1 MNADLICVH
10 PRKSAATNMTIRY
23 YEFGP
28 FQIDKLNHA
37 LLRDGETIPLKPK
50 VFDTLV
56 LLVENRERILD
67 KDEMLRRLW
76 PDTIVEESNLSQ
88 NIYLLRK
95 ALCEETDGAKYIETM
110 PKRGYRFVGT
120 VKEVETV
127 AAIPDLP
134 ETPFEKKH
142 FRRRPVFAVAAGLL
156 LMLGVAFVVYTWSRR
171 STTSASRNVQIKSIA
186 VLPFKIVASDKPDQ
200 TLGFG
205 MADTLITRFS
215 NIKQLEV
222 RQTSSVRK
230 FTSPNDDPV
239 AAGRELNVDA
249 VLDASIQQTTNQTR
263 ISWRLLSVKDGTAIS
278 TGFVDVHSHD
288 PFVLQDAV
296 GAAVAKELTVQLTGE
311 EKNLLAKR
319 YTENSEAYGLCVL
332 GRFHLTTR
340 AEDWKQALQYFN
352 AAVEKDPNYAL
363 AYAGLANA
371 YISMVAD
378 SLLSKAEAIPKAK
391 EAAMKALQLD
401 DSLAEAHV
409 ASARIMT
416 YYDWDWAGAEREFKR
431 AIELNSNSGDAHREY
446 AAYLTNVGRSEQA
459 IAEAKQARELD
470 PLTML
475 THFQMAWTLIGA
487 RRYDEAISESQQL
500 IEKFPNAHFW
510 IGIALLGKGLNEQAI
525 KEFET
530 ALGSSQTGPLVK
542 ASLAYAYAV
551 TGKRDKAKTILA
563 EFENL
568 LKQGQSSPYYIAMI
582 YAGLGDKDQTFAWL
596 EECYREHSRPLAS
609 GINVNPM
616 WDNIRSDPRFENL
629 RRRMGLVQ

>member
-1 MNADLICVH
+1 M
-10 PRKSAATNMTIRY
+10 SIRY

-37 LLRDGETIPLKPK
+37 LLRDGDTIPLKPK
-50 VFDTLV
+50 VFDTLL

-67 KDEMLRRLW
+67 KDEMLRQLW
-76 PDTIVEESNLSQ
+76 PDTVVEESNLSQ
-88 NIYLLRK
+88 NVYLLRK
-95 ALCEETDGAKYIETM
+95 ALCEETEGAKYIETT

-120 VKEVETV
+120 VKEVET
-127 AAIPDLP
+127 PMPELP
-134 ETPFEKKH
+134 VERK
-142 FRRRPVFAVAAGLL
+142 RRPAIAVVAGLI
-156 LMLGVAFVVYTWSRR
+156 LMLGIAFLVYTWTRPA
-171 STTSASRNVQIKSIA
+171 TTSTPRDVQIKSIA
-186 VLPFKIVASDKPDQ
+186 VLPFKTVASDSPDQ

-205 MADTLITRFS
+205 MADTLITRLS
-215 NIKQLEV
+215 NIKQLQI

-230 FTSPNDDPV
+230 FTSPDDDPL

-249 VLDASIQQTTNQTR
+249 VLDASIQQTGNQTR
-263 ISWRLLSVKDGTAIS
+263 ITWRLIGVKDGALLA
-278 TGFVDVHSHD
+278 TGVVDKHSND
-288 PFVLQDAV
+288 PFAVQDAV
-296 GAAVAKELTVQLTGE
+296 ATYVAQALSSQLTGE

-340 AEDWKQALQYFN
+340 TEDWKQALQYFN

-378 SLLSKAEAIPKAK
+378 SLLPKAEAIPKAK
-391 EAAMKALQLD
+391 EAATKALQLD

-459 IAEAKQARELD
+459 VAEAKRARELD
-470 PLTML
+470 PLTL
-475 THFQMAWTLIGA
+475 ITNFQVAWALIGA
-487 RRYDEAISESQQL
+487 RRYDEAISESQRSV
-500 IEKFPNAHFW
+500 ERFPNAHFW
-510 IGIALLGKGLNEQAI
+510 IGLALLGKGMNDEAI
-525 KEFET
+525 KEFKQ
-530 ALGSSQTGPLVK
+530 ALSSSQTGPMVK

-551 TGKRDKAKTILA
+551 TGKRDQAKNILA
-563 EFENL
+563 EFAKL
-568 LKQGQSSPYYIAMI
+568 FKDGRSSPYYIAMI

-596 EECYREHSRPLAS
+596 EECYRERSRPLAS

-616 WDNIRSDPRFENL
+616 WDGIRSDPRFDNL
-629 RRRMGLVQ
+629 RRRMSLLQ